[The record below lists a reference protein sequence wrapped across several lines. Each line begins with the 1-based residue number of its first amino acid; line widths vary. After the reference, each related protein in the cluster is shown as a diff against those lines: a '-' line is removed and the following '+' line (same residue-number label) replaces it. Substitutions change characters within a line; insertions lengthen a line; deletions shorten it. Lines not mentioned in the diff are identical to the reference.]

1 MWTQDE
7 RGRSSTWRKL
17 SAIEFL
23 LLSCLPILRASHVKW
38 YTENQ
43 TTAKIGE
50 VGSMKLELHTLALNI
65 FKLCYENGIHL
76 DIEWVPKD
84 CNTRADLIA
93 NWWTSMTGRSLRMSS
108 KTWIVSGV
116 PIQWIVLP
124 QITTERLPDIFLDF
138 GTRKRRASTHYLC
151 SHGK

>member
-1 MWTQDE
+1 MCGAVTYINDGEHVCHKMWTQDE

-65 FKLCYENGIHL
+65 FL
-76 DIEWVPKD
+76 
-84 CNTRADLIA
+84 
-93 NWWTSMTGRSLRMSS
+93 
-108 KTWIVSGV
+108 
-116 PIQWIVLP
+116 
-124 QITTERLPDIFLDF
+124 QIGGFR
-138 GTRKRRASTHYLC
+138 
-151 SHGK
+151 